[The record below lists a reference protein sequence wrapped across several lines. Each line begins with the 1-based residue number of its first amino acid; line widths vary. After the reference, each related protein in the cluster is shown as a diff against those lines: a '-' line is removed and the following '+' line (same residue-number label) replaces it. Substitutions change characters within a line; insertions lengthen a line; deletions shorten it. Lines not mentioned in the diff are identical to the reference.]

1 MSIWHLL
8 LLFLIILV
16 IFGPQK
22 LEGIGTSLGRAVRG
36 FKKGLEGEDELSS
49 PGPKSTTT
57 TTVDITKK
65 SEPGV

>member
-8 LLFLIILV
+8 LLFLIILL

-36 FKKGLEGEDELSS
+36 FKKGLEGEDE
-49 PGPKSTTT
+49 PTQTTQKP
-57 TTVDITKK
+57 VDGEKK
-65 SEPGV
+65 TNV